1 MILRRRPLRPP
12 SSLRSR
18 RCSRRCCY
26 ACCCCCACCSIA
38 SAAIAAAAR
47 CCSCSCCCSRHCC
60 CCRSSCSR
68 CHATAVAVSAAA
80 AAPLS
85 RRAAAQ
91 LRALRHRPR
100 NGCRRGQRRPRS
112 PHRTRRESA
121 VSSNLSLQSPQ
132 SAQHGAS
139 SPPGR
144 AGGAEI
150 SRSRRRRRLR
160 DSCCPAR
167 ADRATRSP
175 MRARQV
181 DAARVD
187 AGQHRRAAQIRFG
200 NAVSTFQEFVTPCSG
215 VSPGEGRACLQARY
229 APFARARGSGGASD
243 DGRCVRSR
251 RNPPVARPAKPRE
264 HYGAPSHTI
273 RRVCSGGGASDA
285 GRCVRSHV
293 THPLPHPP
301 SRGSITCFLT
311 HDPSCRSDTCQ
322 SDTACRTAR
331 CRRLW
336 AGRTYTHT
344 HTR

>member
-1 MILRRRPLRPP
+1 MPRFHFAQILPGFRHLAAKCRKAECRNTRN
-12 SSLRSR
+12 SL
-18 RCSRRCCY
+18 
-26 ACCCCCACCSIA
+26 
-38 SAAIAAAAR
+38 
-47 CCSCSCCCSRHCC
+47 
-60 CCRSSCSR
+60 
-68 CHATAVAVSAAA
+68 
-80 AAPLS
+80 
-85 RRAAAQ
+85 
-91 LRALRHRPR
+91 
-100 NGCRRGQRRPRS
+100 
-112 PHRTRRESA
+112 
-121 VSSNLSLQSPQ
+121 SSNLSLQSPQ
-132 SAQHGAS
+132 SAQHSAS

-251 RNPPVARPAKPRE
+251 RNPPVASPAKPRE

-273 RRVCSGGGASDA
+273 RRVCSGGS
-285 GRCVRSHV
+285 
-293 THPLPHPP
+293 
-301 SRGSITCFLT
+301 
-311 HDPSCRSDTCQ
+311 
-322 SDTACRTAR
+322 
-331 CRRLW
+331 
-336 AGRTYTHT
+336 
-344 HTR
+344 